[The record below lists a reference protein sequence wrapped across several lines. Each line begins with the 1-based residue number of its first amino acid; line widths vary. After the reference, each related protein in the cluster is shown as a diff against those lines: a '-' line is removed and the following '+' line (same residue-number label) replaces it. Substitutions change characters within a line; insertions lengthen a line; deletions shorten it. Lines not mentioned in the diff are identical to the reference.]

1 MGITAPTPLTSEHN
15 LADFCCS
22 DHGMNEWLKKKALKN
37 HSSGLS
43 RVYVI
48 CIANTRQ
55 VIGYYCLST
64 GSIQRNLAPGAMR
77 HNAPEPLPVVVLGR
91 LAIDQAWAGKG
102 LGVALLKDAVYRTM
116 SIAQQVG
123 VRALIVHALDDSVR
137 NFYLKYAFVPSPFQS
152 LTLLYPITLE

>member
-1 MGITAPTPLTSEHN
+1 
-15 LADFCCS
+15 
-22 DHGMNEWLKKKALKN
+22 
-37 HSSGLS
+37 
-43 RVYVI
+43 
-48 CIANTRQ
+48 
-55 VIGYYCLST
+55 
-64 GSIQRNLAPGAMR
+64 
-77 HNAPEPLPVVVLGR
+77 
-91 LAIDQAWAGKG
+91 G